1 MDQSRY
7 EKYHGLYIV
16 GTIGLIV
23 GIICLGFGLYMLPM
37 ILFGINVNLPF
48 YFFKF
53 FNWLSE
59 EFRMSDMDAIK
70 MTWEI
75 MTGLGILCLVIANVM
90 SNYIDNHLLKYK
102 RIENPDLVREKE
114 KDLIEV
120 KHVVLILATAILF
133 VLAGLKLFEKGI
145 TS

>member
-16 GTIGLIV
+16 GTIGLII
-23 GIICLGFGLYMLPM
+23 GIISLGFSLYMLPM

-48 YFFKF
+48 VFFRF

-70 MTWEI
+70 MTWEL
-75 MTGLGILCLVIANVM
+75 MTGFGIMCLVIASVT

-120 KHVVLILATAILF
+120 KHMVLILATAILF

>member
-16 GTIGLIV
+16 GTIGLIL
-23 GIICLGFGLYMLPM
+23 GIICLGFSLYMLPM
-37 ILFGINVNLPF
+37 ILFNINVNLPLH
-48 YFFKF
+48 FFKF

-70 MTWEI
+70 MTWEL
-75 MTGLGILCLVIANVM
+75 MTGFGIMCLVIANVT

-133 VLAGLKLFEKGI
+133 VLAGLKLFERGI